1 MVDIDVWNVD
11 GVHSTK
17 NNDYEQEKIN
27 RFEWKWVTRHHT
39 CPNKILSGLIH
50 PIPHAFPTDK
60 TAEKKRL
67 PVVYNFCQ
75 TLKHIFLL
83 AGR

>member
-1 MVDIDVWNVD
+1 MVDIDVWNAD

-17 NNDYEQEKIN
+17 NNDYGQEKIN

-39 CPNKILSGLIH
+39 CPNKILSGLIQ